1 MFTCSHCKNEFCYIG
16 DVSEAPAF
24 CPTRV
29 SSVDQELERYDEEDR
44 RMARAAAIVEGRYY
58 GMLTRVEEIMEFAL
72 QMGYHH
78 IGVGFC
84 GGLMAE
90 AKVFVDILR
99 ANGFQVDS
107 INCKNGSVE
116 KTLMGVDQNDFVHC
130 ERADERMCNP
140 AGQAEKLDAAGCELN
155 VLVGLCV
162 GHDSLFI
169 KHSKAPVTVLAAK
182 DRVLGHN
189 PIAAIYT
196 ADSYR
201 KSLYHYVENREKIAE
216 LKGKKDHEL

>member
-1 MFTCSHCKNEFCYIG
+1 
-16 DVSEAPAF
+16 
-24 CPTRV
+24 
-29 SSVDQELERYDEEDR
+29 
-44 RMARAAAIVEGRYY
+44 MARAAAIVEGRYY

-99 ANGFQVDS
+99 AN
-107 INCKNGSVE
+107 
-116 KTLMGVDQNDFVHC
+116 HC

>member
-1 MFTCSHCKNEFCYIG
+1 
-16 DVSEAPAF
+16 
-24 CPTRV
+24 
-29 SSVDQELERYDEEDR
+29 
-44 RMARAAAIVEGRYY
+44 MARAAAIVEGRYY

-90 AKVFVDILR
+90 AKIFVDILR

-107 INCKNGSVE
+107 IDCKNGNIK

>member
-1 MFTCSHCKNEFCYIG
+1 
-16 DVSEAPAF
+16 
-24 CPTRV
+24 
-29 SSVDQELERYDEEDR
+29 
-44 RMARAAAIVEGRYY
+44 MARAAAIVEGRYY

-84 GGLMAE
+84 G
-90 AKVFVDILR
+90 
-99 ANGFQVDS
+99 DS
-107 INCKNGSVE
+107 IDCKNGSVE

>member
-1 MFTCSHCKNEFCYIG
+1 MFTCSHCKNEFCYRG

-90 AKVFVDILR
+90 AKIFVDILR

-107 INCKNGSVE
+107 IDCKNGSCP
-116 KTLMGVDQNDFVHC
+116 L
-130 ERADERMCNP
+130 
-140 AGQAEKLDAAGCELN
+140 
-155 VLVGLCV
+155 
-162 GHDSLFI
+162 
-169 KHSKAPVTVLAAK
+169 
-182 DRVLGHN
+182 
-189 PIAAIYT
+189 
-196 ADSYR
+196 
-201 KSLYHYVENREKIAE
+201 
-216 LKGKKDHEL
+216 

>member
-1 MFTCSHCKNEFCYIG
+1 
-16 DVSEAPAF
+16 
-24 CPTRV
+24 
-29 SSVDQELERYDEEDR
+29 
-44 RMARAAAIVEGRYY
+44 
-58 GMLTRVEEIMEFAL
+58 
-72 QMGYHH
+72 MGYHH

-107 INCKNGSVE
+107 IDCKNGSVE
-116 KTLMGVDQNDFVHC
+116 KSRMGVEQCDYVDC
-130 ERADERMCNP
+130 SREGERMCNP

-155 VLVGLCV
+155 VIVGLCV

-169 KHSKAPVTVLAAK
+169 RHSKAPVTVLAAK

-189 PIAAIYT
+189 PLAAIYN
-196 ADSYR
+196 AGSYR
-201 KSLYHYVENREKIAE
+201 KKLFHYVERREKIAE
-216 LKGKKDHEL
+216 MKK